1 MTVSVCC
8 KTWIN
13 WSSGKIRGVW
23 NSTLAN
29 VHNSH
34 NEEERTYPVY
44 ILHQGYKLGCS
55 RQCDLLGINIAKDLS
70 WNKQVSRVA
79 AKGNRMLGFIKRNV
93 ITTSRS
99 TKELAY
105 NSLVRPTMEYA
116 AAVWCP
122 YYGNQIHD
130 REMVQRRAARYCL
143 PAYGYESVTAMIQ
156 QLKLK
161 WETLEQRRLKA
172 RVVMG
177 YRVVNDLIKIP
188 KDQLIPNK
196 SSTRGHHIK
205 YHTIYAKTN
214 YYKYT
219 FFPTVNPLWNSL
231 PVSALS
237 AATTGIFKDK
247 LAAVTLKKSY

>member
-1 MTVSVCC
+1 MEQWEHTWGMTFNPS
-8 KTWIN
+8 KRNIIDITRKKEPIWY
-13 WSSGKIRGVW
+13 
-23 NSTLAN
+23 
-29 VHNSH
+29 
-34 NEEERTYPVY
+34 TYH
-44 ILHQGYKLGCS
+44 IKGT
-55 RQCDLLGINIAKDLS
+55 DLEAVDNATYLGISIAKDLS
-70 WNKQVSRVA
+70 WNKQVGSVA

-93 ITTSRS
+93 ITTSQS

-116 AAVWCP
+116 ASVRCP

-130 REMVQRRAARYCL
+130 VEMVQRRAARYCL
-143 PAYGYESVTAMIQ
+143 HAYGQVSVTAMIQ
-156 QLKLK
+156 QLK

-205 YHTIYAKTN
+205 YNTIYAKRN
-214 YYKYT
+214 
-219 FFPTVNPLWNSL
+219 
-231 PVSALS
+231 
-237 AATTGIFKDK
+237 
-247 LAAVTLKKSY
+247 

>member
-1 MTVSVCC
+1 MGVPRDFSASALFVNLNVCNFAILTR
-8 KTWIN
+8 KLVYSFLNRIRL
-13 WSSGKIRGVW
+13 SS
-23 NSTLAN
+23 NSLY
-29 VHNSH
+29 
-34 NEEERTYPVY
+34 TYHIKGTNLDAVDNATY
-44 ILHQGYKLGCS
+44 
-55 RQCDLLGINIAKDLS
+55 LGINIAKDLS

-130 REMVQRRAARYCL
+130 IKMVQRRAARYCL
-143 PAYGYESVTAMIQ
+143 HAYGHDSVTTMIQ
-156 QLKLK
+156 QLK
-161 WETLEQRRLKA
+161 WEMPEQRRLKA

-188 KDQLIPNK
+188 KDQVIPNK

-205 YHTIYAKTN
+205 YHTIYAKRN

-219 FFPTVNPLWNSL
+219 FFPTVIPLWNSL
-231 PVSALS
+231 PVSAVS
-237 AATTGIFKDK
+237 AATIDIFKDK
-247 LAAVTLKKSY
+247 LAAVTLKKPY